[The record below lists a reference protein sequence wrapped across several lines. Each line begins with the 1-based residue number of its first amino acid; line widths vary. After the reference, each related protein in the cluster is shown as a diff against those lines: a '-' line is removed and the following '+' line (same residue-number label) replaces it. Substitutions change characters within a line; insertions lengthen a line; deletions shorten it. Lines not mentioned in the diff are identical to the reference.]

1 MFCSG
6 KPHIIFKNLEME
18 KMGICSFPTGIGV
31 LHITDRK
38 KAILYLIKLSIILNI
53 KPAKRKGLPV
63 ISSMFK
69 QASQQ
74 CFKAEVYSENG
85 QKSLSRSFL

>member
-1 MFCSG
+1 M
-6 KPHIIFKNLEME
+6 K
-18 KMGICSFPTGIGV
+18 KMGICSFQTGIGV

-53 KPAKRKGLPV
+53 KPAKRKSLPV

-69 QASQQ
+69 RASQH
-74 CFKAEVYSENG
+74 CSKAEVYSENG
-85 QKSLSRSFL
+85 QESLSKSFL